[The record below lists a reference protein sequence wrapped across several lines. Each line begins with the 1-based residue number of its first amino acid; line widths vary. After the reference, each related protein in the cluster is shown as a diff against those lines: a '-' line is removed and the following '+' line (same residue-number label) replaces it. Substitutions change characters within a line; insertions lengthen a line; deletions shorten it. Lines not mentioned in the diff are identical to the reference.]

1 MKEVLRT
8 TDFRR
13 LNLLSFLH
21 ANREHPTPF
30 EDLAEMFNVTTRT
43 IRQDLDFLHDHYSDF
58 GTVEHTT
65 EGIILTLS
73 KRGNNTLVKQNYLLS
88 TNYIKILL
96 YILEQGTTSLED
108 IATTFYISVSS
119 ASRIINQLSK
129 RLVEK
134 FDVSISHSPIELHG
148 DERHIRF
155 IWAQHLYEI
164 EALLDWEGLGVEDE
178 LLDSCIWDIIEA
190 MEVSV
195 NIIAFSSA
203 KILTYVGFQR
213 YQQGNLVDE
222 TVLNTDFYLDQ
233 LFQAFDYDTEK
244 IQAFKDEISHI
255 FNVPYSDEL
264 IGQLFY
270 VYLQKNFSLNY
281 EHLIEMDKQN
291 LSNKRL
297 QLDIGGMLYRLSH
310 EFKIDLPNKFDLL
323 LEIHNS
329 IRLFNIDLGSNY
341 LYVRRN
347 HYACKH
353 LQQLIPEFYERA
365 EGLLQELVSSLEMKR
380 LDDPNYME
388 YLMYILLI
396 NWHDLLPQLLEKS
409 SQLKFLIIN
418 HHNTRH
424 SEVLK
429 ELFQF
434 YFRKSIHFDSL
445 EYPELRW
452 QAINLDDY
460 YAILTTKNVI
470 DLETTTPIIHM
481 NDIPTKEEFNRI
493 RAEISNLLPN
503 SINRL

>member
-30 EDLAEMFNVTTRT
+30 EELAEMFDVTTRT
-43 IRQDLDFLHDHYSDF
+43 IRQDLDFLRDHYSDF
-58 GTVEHTT
+58 GTVESTT
-65 EGIILTLS
+65 EGIILKLS
-73 KRGNNTLVKQNYLLS
+73 RRGNNTLVKQNYLLS

-96 YILEQGTTSLED
+96 YILEQGITSLED

-164 EALLDWEGLGVEDE
+164 EAELDWESLGIEEE
-178 LLDSCIWDIIEA
+178 LLDRCLWDIIEA
-190 MEVSV
+190 MRVSV
-195 NIIAFSSA
+195 NIIAFSSS

-233 LFQAFDYDTEK
+233 LFQSLDYDTEK
-244 IQAFKDEISHI
+244 IQTFKDEISHT

-270 VYLQKNFSLNY
+270 VYLQKNFYLNY
-281 EHLIEMDKQN
+281 EHLIEMDKRDLN
-291 LSNKRL
+291 NTRL

-329 IRLFNIDLGSNY
+329 IHLFNVDLGSNY

-353 LQQLIPEFYERA
+353 LRQLIPEFYERA
-365 EGLLQELVSSLEMKR
+365 EGLLRELVSSLEMKR
-380 LDDPNYME
+380 LDQSELYGVFDVYF
-388 YLMYILLI
+388 I
-396 NWHDLLPQLLEKS
+396 NQL
-409 SQLKFLIIN
+409 
-418 HHNTRH
+418 
-424 SEVLK
+424 
-429 ELFQF
+429 
-434 YFRKSIHFDSL
+434 
-445 EYPELRW
+445 
-452 QAINLDDY
+452 A
-460 YAILTTKNVI
+460 
-470 DLETTTPIIHM
+470 
-481 NDIPTKEEFNRI
+481 
-493 RAEISNLLPN
+493 
-503 SINRL
+503 

>member
-8 TDFRR
+8 TNFRR

-30 EDLAEMFNVTTRT
+30 EDLAKMFDVTTRT

-65 EGIILTLS
+65 EGIILKLS
-73 KRGNNTLVKQNYLLS
+73 RRGNNTLVKQNYLLS

-108 IATTFYISVSS
+108 IAATFYISVSS

-164 EALLDWEGLGVEDE
+164 EALLNWEAIGVNEIE
-178 LLDSCIWDIIEA
+178 LEKSLLDLVSLMGITIEF
-190 MEVSV
+190 MT
-195 NIIAFSSA
+195 FSSF
-203 KILTYVGFQR
+203 KFLTYVGLRR
-213 YQQGNLVDE
+213 YKQGNLVNSD
-222 TVLNTDFYLDQ
+222 TLNTAFYLDHLYQ
-233 LFQAFDYDTEK
+233 SLNYDRDKIKQFKQRTEK
-244 IQAFKDEISHI
+244 IFGI
-255 FNVPYSDEL
+255 PYSDEM
-264 IGQLFY
+264 IGQIFHVY
-270 VYLQKNFSLNY
+270 VQNNY
-281 EHLIEMDKQN
+281 AINYDHLIQM
-291 LSNKRL
+291 NKHDLTSTQL

-329 IRLFNIDLGSNY
+329 IHLFNVDLGSNY

-365 EGLLQELVSSLEMKR
+365 EGLLRELVSSLEIKR
-380 LDDPNYME
+380 LNDPNYME

-481 NDIPTKEEFNRI
+481 NDVPTKEEFNRI

>member
-30 EDLAEMFNVTTRT
+30 EDLAKMFDVTTRT

-65 EGIILTLS
+65 EGIILKLS
-73 KRGNNTLVKQNYLLS
+73 RRGNNTLVKQNYLLS

-108 IATTFYISVSS
+108 IAATFYISVSS

-164 EALLDWEGLGVEDE
+164 EAELDWEDLGVEEE

-195 NIIAFSSA
+195 NIIAFSSS

-213 YQQGNLVDE
+213 YQQGYLVDE
-222 TVLNTDFYLDQ
+222 EKLNTAFYLDQ
-233 LFQAFDYDTEK
+233 LYQALDYKPEK
-244 IQAFKDEISHI
+244 IEAFKHQMAEI
-255 FNVPYSDEL
+255 FNTPYSNEL
-264 IGQLFY
+264 MGQLFY
-270 VYLQKNFSLNY
+270 VYLQHDFHLNY
-281 EHLIEMDKQN
+281 EHLIQ
-291 LSNKRL
+291 LNKHDLTSTQL
-297 QLDIGGMLYRLSH
+297 QLNIGSILYRLSH

-329 IRLFNIDLGSNY
+329 IHLFNVDLGSNY

-353 LQQLIPEFYERA
+353 LRCLIPEFYDRA

-481 NDIPTKEEFNRI
+481 NDVPTKEEFNRI